1 MGFLY
6 QKRKLKANKMRRK
19 INAVRGHLQRL
30 RVFLALLMIIF
41 ISWSCVRIL
50 KLPEW
55 YIDKEKLANADPSVL
70 KIQGNLITPNYKVIN
85 MVRQTELPHTQ
96 IFRLDTSELEKNI
109 SRLQPVKKVYIRR
122 YWFPAR
128 LVITID
134 ERTPAFL
141 LAPNLESEPNSIL
154 SADGVL
160 IDRDY
165 LPFDSSIK
173 AKKLLTYGVKNGV
186 DEIWDKRRVEEISEL
201 VKAIEAYS
209 NWQVQYL
216 DFRKQNDIY
225 IMLDKY
231 LIRFGEID
239 SSALKRA
246 KKIASIIPKLSE
258 YNNIEYIDL
267 RWEDSSYL
275 RLKGEKEDQ
284 KPITISDD
292 KQQSSN
298 NTNPAPKPQETKPE
312 PVEKPAQPEPVEVEE
327 SNHQTFD

>member
-6 QKRKLKANKMRRK
+6 QKRKLKVNKTKRK
-19 INAVRGHLQRL
+19 IAANRAHLKRL

-41 ISWSCVRIL
+41 ISWLGIKII
-50 KLPEW
+50 KLPQW
-55 YIDKEKLANADPSVL
+55 YIDTNKLLNADPSVL
-70 KIQGNLITPNYKVIN
+70 KIQGNLITPDYKIIN
-85 MVRQTELPHTQ
+85 MIRKTELPYTQ

-109 SRLQPVKKVYIRR
+109 AQLQPVKQVYIRR

-154 SADGVL
+154 SQDGVL
-160 IDRDY
+160 IDHDY
-165 LPFDSSIK
+165 LPFNSSIK

-186 DEIWDKRRVEEISEL
+186 DEVWDKRRVDEIL
-201 VKAIEAYS
+201 KLIKAIEAYS
-209 NWQVQYL
+209 NWQVQYI

-231 LIRFGEID
+231 LVRFGEID
-239 SSALKRA
+239 GTAQKRV

-258 YNNIEYIDL
+258 YKNIKYIDL
-267 RWEDSSYL
+267 RWEESSYL
-275 RLKGEKEDQ
+275 RLEGDKENQ
-284 KPITISDD
+284 KPITITDEKKEPNSI
-292 KQQSSN
+292 N
-298 NTNPAPKPQETKPE
+298 APTDEQEVREAPVQET
-312 PVEKPAQPEPVEVEE
+312 EVEEAE
-327 SNHQTFD
+327 SNHQTLN